1 MNTLPPYVQACVDAL
16 ENAGYE
22 AYAVGGCVRDDALGL
37 IPEDFDLCTSA
48 LPEETEAV
56 FAGNPLVLAGKKH
69 GTVAVITPEGLVEI
83 TTYRTE
89 GDYGDNR
96 HPDWVKFVR
105 NIHEDLSRRD
115 FTVNAMAYSPYRGY
129 ADPFG
134 GRRDLERKLLR
145 AVGDPVQ
152 RFQEDS
158 LRILRGIRFAVKYGL
173 QVEPETERAMHSQ
186 AHLMDNLARERVY
199 AELCKL
205 LPLLTA
211 ADCVRFAPVLAQV
224 MPELGA
230 EIGFDQRSPHHAYDL
245 ITHTANVVENVP
257 GDPALRWAALLHDIG
272 KVPTFTQDETGRG
285 HFYGHAP
292 KGGQMADDLLR
303 RLKAPNALREEVV
316 TLITHHM
323 TKIPPTAKGMRRWLS
338 RLGWDTTRKLLF
350 LQEADMR
357 SKGVDNTQELTQFAP
372 LWDLLEQI
380 RQENACLS
388 LKDLAV
394 NGRDLMALGIQGKAL
409 GQTLNALLDAV
420 LDEAVPNE
428 KEALLEYSKKL

>member
-1 MNTLPPYVQACVDAL
+1 MRALPPYVQACVDAL
-16 ENAGYE
+16 ENAGFE
-22 AYAVGGCVRDDALGL
+22 AYAVGGCVRDDALGR
-37 IPEDFDLCTSA
+37 IPQDFDLCTSA

-96 HPDWVKFVR
+96 HPDWVRFVR
-105 NIHEDLSRRD
+105 SITEDLSRRD
-115 FTVNAMAYSPYRGY
+115 FTINAMAYSPSRGY

-134 GRRDLERKLLR
+134 GRRDLDHKLLR
-145 AVGDPVQ
+145 AVGDPTQ
-152 RFQEDS
+152 RFQEDA
-158 LRILRGIRFAVKYGL
+158 LRILRGVRFAVKYGL
-173 QVEPETERAMHSQ
+173 QVEPETQRAMISQ
-186 AHLMDNLARERVY
+186 AHRMDSLARERVY

-205 LPLLTA
+205 LPLITA
-211 ADCVRFAPVLAQV
+211 ADLIRFAPILAQV
-224 MPELGA
+224 LPELGA
-230 EIGFDQRSPHHAYDL
+230 EIGFDQRSPHHAFDL
-245 ITHTANVVENVP
+245 FTHTANVVENVP
-257 GDPALRWAALLHDIG
+257 GDLALRWAALLHDIG

-292 KGGQMADDLLR
+292 RGGEMADAVLR

-323 TKIPPTAKGMRRWLS
+323 TKIPPTKKGVRRWLS
-338 RLGWDTTRKLLF
+338 RLDWETTQKLLR

-357 SKGVDNTQELTQFAP
+357 SKGVDNTQELTQFVP
-372 LWDLLEQI
+372 LWALLEEI

-388 LKDLAV
+388 VKDLAV
-394 NGRDLMALGIQGKAL
+394 NGRDLMALGIHGRAL
-409 GQTLNALLDAV
+409 GQTLNALLDGV
-420 LDEAVPNE
+420 LEEAVPNE
-428 KEALLEYSKKL
+428 KDALLKYAQNL

>member
-1 MNTLPPYVQACVDAL
+1 MRALPPYVQACVDAL
-16 ENAGYE
+16 ENAGFE
-22 AYAVGGCVRDDALGL
+22 AYAVGGCVRDDALGR
-37 IPEDFDLCTSA
+37 IPQDFDLCTSA

-96 HPDWVKFVR
+96 HPDWVRFVR
-105 NIHEDLSRRD
+105 SITEDLSRRD
-115 FTVNAMAYSPYRGY
+115 FTINAMAYSPSRGY

-134 GRRDLERKLLR
+134 GRRDLDQKLLR
-145 AVGDPVQ
+145 AVGDPTQ
-152 RFQEDS
+152 RFQEDA
-158 LRILRGIRFAVKYGL
+158 LRILRGVRFAVKYGL
-173 QVEPETERAMHSQ
+173 QVEPETQRAMISQ
-186 AHLMDNLARERVY
+186 AHRMDSLARERVY

-205 LPLLTA
+205 LPLITA
-211 ADCVRFAPVLAQV
+211 ADLIRFAPILAQV
-224 MPELGA
+224 LPELGA
-230 EIGFDQRSPHHAYDL
+230 EIGFDQRSPHHAFDL
-245 ITHTANVVENVP
+245 FTHTANVVENVP
-257 GDPALRWAALLHDIG
+257 GDLALRWAALLHDIG

-292 KGGQMADDLLR
+292 RGGEMADAVLR

-323 TKIPPTAKGMRRWLS
+323 TKIPPTKKGVRRWLS
-338 RLGWDTTRKLLF
+338 RLGWETTQKLLR

-357 SKGVDNTQELTQFAP
+357 SKGVDNTQELTQFVP
-372 LWDLLEQI
+372 LWALLEEI

-388 LKDLAV
+388 VKDLAV
-394 NGRDLMALGIQGKAL
+394 NGRDLMALGIHGRAL
-409 GQTLNALLDAV
+409 GQTLNALLDGV
-420 LDEAVPNE
+420 LEEAVPNE
-428 KEALLEYSKKL
+428 KDALLKYAQNL